1 MLGRTFNW
9 VLKKGEIPYSLREAI
24 ISVIPKEGKDELDCS
39 SYRPISVLNQDY
51 RLFTAILA
59 RRIEKILPSIIQLD
73 QTGFIKE
80 RQTQDNIRRA
90 LHVLQH
96 IKENHTEAV
105 IMGMDAEKAF
115 DSVRWDF
122 LYSVLEKFNFHDIII
137 RTIQA
142 LYTDPT
148 ARIKINGSLSNS
160 ISLRRGCR
168 QGCLANPLLFTIFL
182 EPLSQSIKQKAQ
194 IQGIEIKG
202 TCQKLALFAD
212 DVLIFLSSPDTSVPA
227 LMSEF
232 AKFGQMSGYKIN
244 VQKTQV
250 LTFNY
255 SSSEA
260 VKENYKIKWDLKSM
274 KYLGVNLTK
283 DIGQLKSANYDPLI
297 SKIKE
302 DIARWNLI
310 PFMTL
315 TSRVEVIKTNVLPR
329 VLYLFQNLP
338 VEILDREVIE
348 WDKIISRYIW
358 QGKQPRIRYKTLQL
372 SKAKGGLALPC
383 LKSYYQAA
391 QIKPLLTLCNPSYS
405 AR

>member
-1 MLGRTFNW
+1 M
-9 VLKKGEIPYSLREAI
+9 
-24 ISVIPKEGKDELDCS
+24 
-39 SYRPISVLNQDY
+39 
-51 RLFTAILA
+51 
-59 RRIEKILPSIIQLD
+59 
-73 QTGFIKE
+73 
-80 RQTQDNIRRA
+80 
-90 LHVLQH
+90 
-96 IKENHTEAV
+96 
-105 IMGMDAEKAF
+105 
-115 DSVRWDF
+115 
-122 LYSVLEKFNFHDIII
+122 LEKFNFHDIII

-148 ARIKINGSLSNS
+148 ARIKINGSFSNS

-168 QGCLANPLLFTIFL
+168 QGCSASPLLFSFFL

-255 SSSEA
+255 SPSEA
-260 VKENYKIKWDLKSM
+260 VKENYKIKWDLKF
-274 KYLGVNLTK
+274 NLTK

-372 SKAKGGLALPC
+372 SKVKGDCSPV
-383 LKSYYQAA
+383 LK
-391 QIKPLLTLCNPSYS
+391 KLLSSS
-405 AR
+405 ANKAFVELM